1 MTSNELTP
9 QAKKLSTLR
18 RLLWIVFGAVS
29 IPLVLLWIPAFFLVA
44 NLEALG
50 IAPPPGISGAM
61 MLYMT
66 GGFLFVLIGITGAIC
81 LLIYNIFKYRLEKDE
96 DLFL

>member
-1 MTSNELTP
+1 MKSNEITLES
-9 QAKKLSTLR
+9 KKLSTLR

-29 IPLVLLWIPAFFLVA
+29 IPLALLSVPLLFLMGNLDAVGIVPPQGFSSDMLFFL
-44 NLEALG
+44 
-50 IAPPPGISGAM
+50 
-61 MLYMT
+61 T

>member
-1 MTSNELTP
+1 MTSNELTVKT
-9 QAKKLSTLR
+9 KKLSTLR

-29 IPLVLLWIPAFFLVA
+29 IPLALLIAPLLILVG
-44 NLEALG
+44 NLETLG
-50 IAPPPGISGAM
+50 VAPPPGISGA
-61 MLYMT
+61 LLIYLA